1 MDKSQ
6 DLQFDLHSTT
16 QTLELILLYS
26 PQGRFAIDF
35 KGNMKMETESQSRLP
50 VWFYKIKN

>member
-16 QTLELILLYS
+16 QTLELILLHT
-26 PQGRFAIDF
+26 PQGSFAIDF
-35 KGNMKMETESQSRLP
+35 RGNMKWKVNLNVDHWSGST
-50 VWFYKIKN
+50 N